1 MTYENNIA
9 YNFTHLEITGEK
21 MESAE
26 QMPYL
31 KENGELIITSNAP
44 AKYKWWAGGQSVK
57 ETLEELEASE
67 EVMDRYISKMKGLN
81 A

>member
-1 MTYENNIA
+1 
-9 YNFTHLEITGEK
+9 
-21 MESAE
+21 MESTE
-26 QMPYL
+26 KMPYL
-31 KENGELIITSNAP
+31 TENGELIISSDAP
-44 AKYKWWAGGQSVK
+44 SKYKWWDGGQSVK